1 MGAMADW
8 DPVLISTLNLM
19 LDAGFPMFLT
29 WGPDLRLFYNDAY
42 EPVLAGKVVEL
53 GQPMHQVFPEAWDE
67 VGPLFDK
74 AMAGRPT
81 FLEDYHVPLVQDGA
95 LGSTWWSFSYS
106 PIQTQDGQV
115 GGVLGIVY
123 ETTRRLRS
131 AETLRASEAALRTV
145 ADTASGLLWR
155 CDPGGR
161 MTWINQRM
169 EDYLGGPTL
178 GEAHWD
184 DRVHP
189 DDISEAE
196 RAHAACATDGSSFEV
211 QQRLLGGDGR
221 YRWFLIRGQQV
232 VDAQGAVIEWC
243 GSAADIE
250 DWRAAAE
257 GLDQRDQLLRDF
269 HGAEATFL
277 WVADIATR
285 QLEPTNPE
293 VRAAWGLTGEGAI
306 RWEDWTD
313 TIHPDDRA
321 AFAAAF
327 DQAAIGHSTQ
337 IRFRRLSSVG
347 SARTCQLTAF
357 PLGGKRE
364 KIGGLVVEL
373 GGEDDPRVYLVN
385 DQGGDEQD
393 LSRALKARGFRV
405 RVFNGVKDFERLCGD
420 LRPGAVVVSV
430 GADAGPALKTAAA
443 LKAAPHLGWLA
454 IGDFEARLNDVV
466 GLMKLGALN
475 VLSRPAAEDVVLACQ
490 AAFDLKAPQRPGPTA
505 GLTARLAQLS
515 GREREVLRGLI
526 AGGTNKTIA
535 QDLSL
540 SPRTVE
546 THRAHLMSRLEVST
560 LADLIRVATEV
571 GFEA

>member
-1 MGAMADW
+1 MGPLAGW
-8 DPVLISTLNLM
+8 DPVLINTLNLI
-19 LDAGFPMFLT
+19 LDAGFPMFLN
-29 WGPDLRLFYNDAY
+29 WGADLRLFYNDAY
-42 EPVLAGKVVEL
+42 EPILAGKAVEP
-53 GQPMHQVFPEAWDE
+53 GQPMQQVFPEAWGQ
-67 VGPLFDK
+67 VGELLGK

-81 FLEDYHVPLVQDGA
+81 FLEDYHVAIVRNGVLA
-95 LGSTWWSFSYS
+95 STWWSFSYS
-106 PIQTQDGQV
+106 PIQTQDGAV

-123 ETTRRLRS
+123 ETTRRLLS

-161 MTWINQRM
+161 MTWVNQRLD
-169 EDYLGGPTL
+169 DYLGGTNL
-178 GEAHWD
+178 GQAYWN

-189 DDISEAE
+189 DDIPEAQK
-196 RAHAACATDGSSFEV
+196 AHAAGLTDGRAFEV

-221 YRWFLIRGQQV
+221 YRWFAIRGQPV
-232 VDAQGAVIEWC
+232 VDSQGTVIEWC

-250 DWRAAAE
+250 DWRAAADR
-257 GLDQRDQLLRDF
+257 LDQRDQLLRDF

-293 VRAAWGLTGEGAI
+293 VRAAWGLTTEGAI

-321 AFAAAF
+321 AFATAF
-327 DQAAIGHSTQ
+327 DQAAMGQSTQ
-337 IRFRRLSSVG
+337 IRFRRLSPVG

-373 GGEDDPRVYLVN
+373 GGEDDPRIYLVS
-385 DQGGDEQD
+385 DQERDEQD
-393 LSRALKARGFRV
+393 LVRALKAQGFRV
-405 RVFNGVKDFERLCGD
+405 RVFSGFKEFERLCGD

-443 LKAAPHLGWLA
+443 LKGAPQLGWLA
-454 IGDFEARLNDVV
+454 VGDFEARLTDVV

-475 VLSRPAAEDVVLACQ
+475 ALSRPTTEDIVLACQ
-490 AAFDLKAPQRPGPTA
+490 AAFDRKQTEPPRQASNVKV
-505 GLTARLAQLS
+505 RLAQLS
-515 GREREVLRGLI
+515 AREREVLKGLI

-535 QDLSL
+535 LDLSL

-560 LADLIRVATEV
+560 LAELVRVATEG
-571 GFEA
+571 GFEG